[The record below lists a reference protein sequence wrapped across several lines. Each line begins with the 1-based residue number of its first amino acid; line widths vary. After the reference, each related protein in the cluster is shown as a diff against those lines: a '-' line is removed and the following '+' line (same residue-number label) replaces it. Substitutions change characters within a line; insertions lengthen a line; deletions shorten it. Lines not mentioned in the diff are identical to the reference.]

1 MKQRLPDCEF
11 GERLEPVFYCKTGRV
26 NVLTHISCCIPGVPV
41 VSRTLSGTV
50 RCLLLPACPR
60 SSLWLRTPVWASVSL
75 LSLPSSLS
83 GTVYG
88 HLPTRT
94 SCPPSRHTSP
104 PPPLA
109 AWLCSRYWGIVP
121 LLGSWSFLIC
131 AEGLSGQLYLP
142 EFCIWRGYCYISF
155 VCWTQNMVVLGP
167 NFVCA
172 KNYIYTTHKQGAI
185 QPIFILAKPSIP
197 QNTNGIESFLS
208 ICPHA
213 CNYVWL
219 NLMWFQ

>member
-1 MKQRLPDCEF
+1 MCSPTSAVASLVSLWSLGPCLALSD
-11 GERLEPVFYCKTGRV
+11 VFCFQ
-26 NVLTHISCCIPGVPV
+26 PAPEV
-41 VSRTLSGTV
+41 VSDLGHL
-50 RCLLLPACPR
+50 CGHQCPC
-60 SSLWLRTPVWASVSL
+60 WASP
-75 LSLPSSLS
+75 LPSLEQS
-83 GTVYG
+83 G

-104 PPPLA
+104 LPPLA
-109 AWLCSRYWGIVP
+109 AWLCSRYWGIFP